1 MNNLIYSTGVQD
13 NIFDYR
19 LKEYDN
25 IIKHVKDMLNDLGYE
40 IVSTN
45 YMLSDPTY
53 PSYFYEWILK
63 SPDGNK
69 EKIYIP
75 DTDKTLSFVSGGIR
89 WIPLF
94 SNSRSSII

>member
-1 MNNLIYSTGVQD
+1 MNNIINSTGVQD

-53 PSYFYEWILK
+53 PSTIMNGYETQMVKREDI
-63 SPDGNK
+63 
-69 EKIYIP
+69 
-75 DTDKTLSFVSGGIR
+75 
-89 WIPLF
+89 
-94 SNSRSSII
+94 